1 MDEQL
6 TCGGASIRSP
16 THRVVVVT
24 LDQILG
30 ENVQIQAVLI
40 HHVHGGA
47 PGSAFDQ
54 SNEMK

>member
-6 TCGGASIRSP
+6 TIHGASIRSP

-47 PGSAFDQ
+47 PCSALDQ
-54 SNEMK
+54 SKL